1 MKNKQKKQHTID
13 FVFVLLVFC
22 VFTMSS
28 LAVIYIGSHVYAK
41 TADTLEDNFNQMTL
55 ADYLQE
61 KIHQNLSIDSID
73 TIQVEGYDILCLHES
88 YEEKKYTTYLY
99 NYKGYVKEL
108 LISNEQ
114 QFELENGENILEA
127 DDVTFTIKD
136 SLLTI
141 TITYQQESK
150 KYYISLL
157 GGKYHD
163 AQ

>member
-1 MKNKQKKQHTID
+1 MKEKQKHTID

-28 LAVIYIGSHVYAK
+28 LAVVYIGSHVYAK
-41 TADTLEDNFNQMTL
+41 TADTLEYNFNQMTL

-61 KIHQNLSIDSID
+61 KIHQNLSIDAID
-73 TIQVEGYDILCLHES
+73 TMQVEGHDILCLHDS
-88 YEEKKYTTYLY
+88 YEGKPYTTYLY
-99 NYKGYVKEL
+99 AYKGYVKEL
-108 LISNEQ
+108 LISDEEN
-114 QFELENGENILEA
+114 FEIEDGENILEA

-141 TITYQQESK
+141 NITYQKETK
-150 KYYISLL
+150 TYYVSLL
-157 GGKYHD
+157 GGKQHE

>member
-1 MKNKQKKQHTID
+1 MKEKQKHTID

-28 LAVIYIGSHVYAK
+28 LAVVGSHVYAK
-41 TADTLEDNFNQMTL
+41 TADTLEYNFNQMTL

-61 KIHQNLSIDSID
+61 KIHQNLSIDAID
-73 TIQVEGYDILCLHES
+73 TMQVEGHDILCLHDS
-88 YEEKKYTTYLY
+88 YEGKPYTTYLY
-99 NYKGYVKEL
+99 AYKGYVKEL
-108 LISNEQ
+108 LISYEED
-114 QFELENGENILEA
+114 FEIEDGENILEA

-141 TITYQQESK
+141 NITYQKETK
-150 KYYISLL
+150 TYYVSLL
-157 GGKYHD
+157 GGKQHE